1 MFNLALRL
9 AGQGSPG
16 RAQCHSSLARPGGR
30 LDLAAALLSLASLSA
45 CSGPDLQVAGG
56 GDDEGS
62 TDASVVTRDAGS
74 TRDSGRASSKDAG
87 KPVVSQPTGEGTTNA
102 CAKAELTTT
111 RTVPTVWL
119 LVDGSG
125 SMAAPLSGLTG
136 PSRFHLLRDA
146 LMAQGSGLVAR
157 LQGSVA
163 FGLLIYDGGLSPP
176 GIPTPLCPRVIA
188 VEPALD
194 NFATLDLAYPAVE
207 TGASTPTHYALTDLA
222 KRIAAAPNAGPDH
235 PTYVVLATDG
245 KPNLCDFHDGIP
257 ASVLTEQEAVDTVS
271 TLAESGTKL
280 FAISLAGDDLE
291 LQAHLDAVA
300 RAGNTGKSAF
310 SPTTQDALV
319 DALSEIIGGT
329 TSCEVRVEGTIVK
342 GRECA
347 GDVRLDGAPLV
358 CNGDDG
364 FRVAT
369 HGKGIEL
376 LGAACKTLQQ
386 KPSVKV
392 SASFA
397 CDDVIL
403 L

>member
-1 MFNLALRL
+1 MLNFALR
-9 AGQGSPG
+9 AAVDG
-16 RAQCHSSLARPGGR
+16 RPALARCH
-30 LDLAAALLSLASLSA
+30 LTAVVLFVASLCA
-45 CSGPDLQVAGG
+45 CSGADLEVAAAGEDESASDAAPAGHDAGSGPDGG
-56 GDDEGS
+56 R
-62 TDASVVTRDAGS
+62 ASGRDAGK
-74 TRDSGRASSKDAG
+74 A
-87 KPVVSQPTGEGTTNA
+87 VVSQPTGEGNTGEA

-111 RTVPTVWL
+111 RAVPTVWL

-125 SMAAPLSGLTG
+125 SMAAPLGGLTG
-136 PSRFHLLRDA
+136 PSRWSLLRDA
-146 LMAQGSGLVAR
+146 LLAPDTGLVAR

-163 FGLLIYDGGLSPP
+163 FGLLVYDGGLSLP

-194 NFATLDLAYPAVE
+194 NFSTLDMAYPAAE
-207 TGASTPTHYALTDLA
+207 TGASTPTHYALVELA
-222 KRIAAAPNAGPDH
+222 KRIAAAPNAGPDR
-235 PTYVVLATDG
+235 PSYVVLATDG

-280 FAISLAGDDLE
+280 FAISLAGDDLD

-319 DALSEIIGGT
+319 EALSEIIGGT
-329 TSCEVRVEGTIVK
+329 TSCAVRVEGTIVK

-358 CNGDDG
+358 CNGRDG
-364 FRVAT
+364 FRVGAD
-369 HGKGIEL
+369 GKGIEL
-376 LGAACKTLQQ
+376 LGTACTTLQQ